1 MIKNKRRNSSINKRP
16 PPPSNQHKKPG
27 MLSTLADSM
36 VWGTGIGIGS
46 EAGHS
51 IFRGVFGNN
60 NNQKQNNN
68 ENINSACQDITKL
81 YEKCLLSNSFDE
93 DRCEFLKHDFNR
105 ICKI

>member
-16 PPPSNQHKKPG
+16 PPPSNQQKKPG

-60 NNQKQNNN
+60 NQKDYHTQNV
-68 ENINSACQDITKL
+68 NSACEDMTKL
-81 YEKCLLSNSFDE
+81 YEKCLIRYSFDKDE
-93 DRCEFLKHDFNR
+93 CEFLKHDLDK

>member
-16 PPPSNQHKKPG
+16 PPPSNQQKKPG

-60 NNQKQNNN
+60 NKQQNNN

-93 DRCEFLKHDFNR
+93 DKCEFLKHDFNR

>member
-1 MIKNKRRNSSINKRP
+1 MIKNRKRNSTINKRP
-16 PPPSNQHKKPG
+16 PPPSNQQKKPG
-27 MLSTLADSM
+27 MLSTLAESM

-60 NNQKQNNN
+60 NQK
-68 ENINSACQDITKL
+68 ENDNIKNTNSECEDITKL
-81 YEKCLLSNSFDE
+81 YHKCLMVNSFNQSQ
-93 DRCEFLKHDFNR
+93 CEFLKPDIIK

>member
-16 PPPSNQHKKPG
+16 PPPSNQQKKPG

-60 NNQKQNNN
+60 NQKDYHTQ
-68 ENINSACQDITKL
+68 NINSACEDMTKL
-81 YEKCLLSNSFDE
+81 YEKCLLSNSFDQ
-93 DRCEFLKHDFNR
+93 DKCEFLKHDLNR